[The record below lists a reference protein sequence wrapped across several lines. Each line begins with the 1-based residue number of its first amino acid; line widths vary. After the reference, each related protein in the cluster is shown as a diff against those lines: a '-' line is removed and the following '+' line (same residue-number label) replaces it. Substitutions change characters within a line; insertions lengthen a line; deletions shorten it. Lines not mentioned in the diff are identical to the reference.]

1 MRQRRFNR
9 RRPGG
14 GQRHPQQHDQQQGGQ
29 FADQGAPVPTEP
41 GQPPATDAAQPNIVN
56 TTEPQSSAT
65 PAVQVT
71 EPSHQQSTQ
80 GQPQQNQPPQRQL
93 TPCRGV
99 LEVGEKGF
107 GFLRNP
113 ARSFQISPN
122 DIYVSPD
129 MIRKY
134 KLRPGIEVDGKSAPP
149 KKGSPQLVEI
159 NTINGDAPEKFMNL
173 KKFDD
178 LTVIQPD
185 ERFIMET
192 VPDRYTTRVL
202 DVVAP
207 IGKGTRGLI
216 VAAPRTGKTTLLHHI
231 ADAVITNHP
240 DVHTMVLLVDERP
253 EETTDFRRSIK
264 GGEVLASTND
274 QTIEDH
280 VRTAKMAIERAK
292 RLVEAGKDVFVVLDS
307 ITRLARAFNNYIGST
322 GRTMTGGLDARAM
335 EQPRRIF
342 ASARNTEEAGSLT
355 IVATALIETG
365 SRMDELIFQEF
376 KGTGNM
382 ELVLDRKIAEQ
393 RYWPAVDINMSGT
406 RREEL
411 LLTPP
416 ELEAIARMRR
426 ALAGAPPVEAIQKL
440 LNGLSK
446 LKTNKEFLIA
456 VGKGG

>member
-1 MRQRRFNR
+1 MQSGTNVNETEAKVIQQPSPIEKQPSPAPVAAPVVAPVAP
-9 RRPGG
+9 RPG
-14 GQRHPQQHDQQQGGQ
+14 
-29 FADQGAPVPTEP
+29 
-41 GQPPATDAAQPNIVN
+41 PPELVA
-56 TTEPQSSAT
+56 
-65 PAVQVT
+65 
-71 EPSHQQSTQ
+71 
-80 GQPQQNQPPQRQL
+80 
-93 TPCRGV
+93 RGV

-113 ARSFQISPN
+113 ARSYQVSPN

-129 MIRKY
+129 VIRRHR
-134 KLRPGIEVDGKSAPP
+134 LRAGLEIEGRAAPP
-149 KKGSPQLVEI
+149 RKGSPQLIEI
-159 NTINGDAPEKFMNL
+159 KTINGQPLEKYTSL

-178 LTVIQPD
+178 LTSINPT
-185 ERFIMET
+185 ERYVLET
-192 VPDRYTTRVL
+192 VPDRYTTRVM
-202 DVVAP
+202 DIVAP

-231 ADAVITNHP
+231 ADAILTNHP
-240 DVHTMVLLVDERP
+240 DAHTIVLLVDERP

-264 GGEVLASTND
+264 GGEVIASTND
-274 QTIEDH
+274 QPLEDH

-292 RLVEAGKDVFVVLDS
+292 RLVEFGRDVFIVLDS
-307 ITRLARAFNNYIGST
+307 ITRLARAFNNFMGST

-342 ASARNTEEAGSLT
+342 ASARKAEEGGSLT
-355 IVATALIETG
+355 IIATALVDTG

-376 KGTGNM
+376 KGTGNS

-411 LLTPP
+411 LLSPN
-416 ELEAIARMRR
+416 ELEGVTRLRR
-426 ALAGAPPVEAIQKL
+426 ALSGAPPLEAIQKL

-446 LKTNKEFLIA
+446 LKTNKEFLKAIIDTPQVRA
-456 VGKGG
+456 

>member
-1 MRQRRFNR
+1 MQSGINVNETEAKAA
-9 RRPGG
+9 
-14 GQRHPQQHDQQQGGQ
+14 QQTPPIESH
-29 FADQGAPVPTEP
+29 
-41 GQPPATDAAQPNIVN
+41 QPPA
-56 TTEPQSSAT
+56 
-65 PAVQVT
+65 PASPRPV
-71 EPSHQQSTQ
+71 
-80 GQPQQNQPPQRQL
+80 PPEL
-93 TPCRGV
+93 VAKGV

-113 ARSFQISPN
+113 ARSYQVSPN

-129 MIRKY
+129 VIRRHR
-134 KLRPGIEVDGKSAPP
+134 LRAGLEIEGRAAPP
-149 KKGSPQLVEI
+149 RKGSPQLVEI
-159 NTINGDAPEKFMNL
+159 KTINGQPLEKYASL

-178 LTVIQPD
+178 LTSINPT
-185 ERFIMET
+185 ERYFLET
-192 VPDRYTTRVL
+192 VPDRYTTRVM
-202 DVVAP
+202 DIVAP

-231 ADAVITNHP
+231 ADAILTNHP
-240 DVHTMVLLVDERP
+240 DAHTIVLLVDERP

-264 GGEVLASTND
+264 GGEVIASTND
-274 QTIEDH
+274 QPIEDH

-292 RLVEAGKDVFVVLDS
+292 RLVEFGRDVFIVLDS
-307 ITRLARAFNNYIGST
+307 ITRLARAFNNFMGST

-342 ASARNTEEAGSLT
+342 ASARKAEEGGSLT
-355 IVATALIETG
+355 IIATALVDTG

-376 KGTGNM
+376 KGTGNS

-411 LLTPP
+411 LLSAN
-416 ELEAIARMRR
+416 ELEGVTRLRR
-426 ALAGAPPVEAIQKL
+426 ALSGAPPLEAIQKL

-446 LKTNKEFLIA
+446 LKTNKEFLKAI
-456 VGKGG
+456 VDTPQVRS

>member
-1 MRQRRFNR
+1 MQSGTNVNETEAKVIQQPSPIEKQPSPAPVAAPVVAPVAP
-9 RRPGG
+9 RPG
-14 GQRHPQQHDQQQGGQ
+14 
-29 FADQGAPVPTEP
+29 
-41 GQPPATDAAQPNIVN
+41 PPELVA
-56 TTEPQSSAT
+56 
-65 PAVQVT
+65 
-71 EPSHQQSTQ
+71 
-80 GQPQQNQPPQRQL
+80 
-93 TPCRGV
+93 RGV

-113 ARSFQISPN
+113 ARSYQVSPN

-129 MIRKY
+129 VIRRHR
-134 KLRPGIEVDGKSAPP
+134 LRAGLEIEGRAAPP
-149 KKGSPQLVEI
+149 RKGSPQLIEI
-159 NTINGDAPEKFMNL
+159 KTINGQPLEKYTSL

-178 LTVIQPD
+178 LTSINPT
-185 ERFIMET
+185 ERYVLET
-192 VPDRYTTRVL
+192 VPDRYTTRVM
-202 DVVAP
+202 DIVAP

-231 ADAVITNHP
+231 ADAILTNHP
-240 DVHTMVLLVDERP
+240 DAHTIVLLVDERP

-264 GGEVLASTND
+264 GGEVIASTND
-274 QTIEDH
+274 QPLEDH

-292 RLVEAGKDVFVVLDS
+292 RLVEFGRDVFIVLDS
-307 ITRLARAFNNYIGST
+307 ITRLARAFNNFMGST

-342 ASARNTEEAGSLT
+342 ASARKAEEGGSLT
-355 IVATALIETG
+355 IIATALVDTG

-376 KGTGNM
+376 KGTGNS

-411 LLTPP
+411 LLSPN
-416 ELEAIARMRR
+416 ELEGVTRLRR
-426 ALAGAPPVEAIQKL
+426 ALSGAPPLEAIQKL

-446 LKTNKEFLIA
+446 LKTNKEFLKAIIDTPQ
-456 VGKGG
+456 VRS

>member
-1 MRQRRFNR
+1 MNE
-9 RRPGG
+9 PEPKPTA
-14 GQRHPQQHDQQQGGQ
+14 PQPQ
-29 FADQGAPVPTEP
+29 AETP
-41 GQPPATDAAQPNIVN
+41 QPPPTPQPAQPKPNNDLV
-56 TTEPQSSAT
+56 AK
-65 PAVQVT
+65 
-71 EPSHQQSTQ
+71 
-80 GQPQQNQPPQRQL
+80 
-93 TPCRGV
+93 GV

-113 ARSFQISPN
+113 AKSFQVSPN

-129 MIRKY
+129 IIRRY
-134 KLRPGIEVDGKSAPP
+134 RLRPGLEIEGRAAPP
-149 KKGSPQLVEI
+149 RKGSPQLVEI
-159 NTINGDAPEKFMNL
+159 KQINGFPPEKYTSL

-178 LTVIQPD
+178 LTVIQPN
-185 ERFIMET
+185 ERYVLET
-192 VPDRYTTRVL
+192 VADRYTTRVV
-202 DVVAP
+202 DIVAP

-216 VAAPRTGKTTLLHHI
+216 VAAPRTGKTTLLHHM

-264 GGEVLASTND
+264 GGEVIASTND
-274 QTIEDH
+274 QTIEEH

-292 RLVEAGKDVFVVLDS
+292 RLVEFGRDVFVVLDS

-342 ASARNTEEAGSLT
+342 ASARKAEEGGSLT

-393 RYWPAVDINMSGT
+393 RYWPAVEINMSGT

-411 LLTPP
+411 LLKPW
-416 ELEAIARMRR
+416 ELEGVTRLRR
-426 ALAGAPPVEAIQKL
+426 ALSGAQPVESIQKL

-446 LKTNKEFLIA
+446 LKTNGEFLHAI
-456 VGKGG
+456 VDTPQSK

>member
-1 MRQRRFNR
+1 MQSGTNVNETEAKVIQQPSPIEKQPSPAPVAALVVAPVAP
-9 RRPGG
+9 RPG
-14 GQRHPQQHDQQQGGQ
+14 
-29 FADQGAPVPTEP
+29 
-41 GQPPATDAAQPNIVN
+41 PPELVAK
-56 TTEPQSSAT
+56 
-65 PAVQVT
+65 
-71 EPSHQQSTQ
+71 
-80 GQPQQNQPPQRQL
+80 
-93 TPCRGV
+93 GV

-113 ARSFQISPN
+113 ARSYQVSPN

-129 MIRKY
+129 VIRRHR
-134 KLRPGIEVDGKSAPP
+134 LRAGLEIEGRAAPP
-149 KKGSPQLVEI
+149 RKGSPQLIEI
-159 NTINGDAPEKFMNL
+159 KTINGQPLEKYTSL

-178 LTVIQPD
+178 LTSINPT
-185 ERFIMET
+185 ERYVLET
-192 VPDRYTTRVL
+192 VPDRYTTRVM
-202 DVVAP
+202 DIVAP

-231 ADAVITNHP
+231 ADAILTNHP
-240 DVHTMVLLVDERP
+240 DAHTIVLLVDERP

-264 GGEVLASTND
+264 GGEVIASTND
-274 QTIEDH
+274 QPLEDH

-292 RLVEAGKDVFVVLDS
+292 RLVEFGRDVFIVLDS
-307 ITRLARAFNNYIGST
+307 ITRLARAFNNFMGST

-342 ASARNTEEAGSLT
+342 ASARKAEEGGSLT
-355 IVATALIETG
+355 IIATALVDTG

-376 KGTGNM
+376 KGTGNS

-411 LLTPP
+411 LLSPN
-416 ELEAIARMRR
+416 ELEGVTRLRR
-426 ALAGAPPVEAIQKL
+426 ALSGAPPLEAIQKL

-446 LKTNKEFLIA
+446 LKTNKEFLKAIIDTPQ
-456 VGKGG
+456 VRS

>member
-1 MRQRRFNR
+1 MV
-9 RRPGG
+9 RP
-14 GQRHPQQHDQQQGGQ
+14 
-29 FADQGAPVPTEP
+29 
-41 GQPPATDAAQPNIVN
+41 
-56 TTEPQSSAT
+56 
-65 PAVQVT
+65 
-71 EPSHQQSTQ
+71 
-80 GQPQQNQPPQRQL
+80 L

-107 GFLRNP
+107 GFLRSP
-113 ARSFQISPN
+113 ARSFQISPS

-129 MIRKY
+129 TIRRFR
-134 KLRPGIEVDGKSAPP
+134 LRPGVEIEGMSAPP
-149 KKGSPQLVEI
+149 RKGSPQLVEI
-159 NTINGDAPEKFMNL
+159 QTINGLSPDQYMTL

-178 LTVIQPD
+178 LTVIQPN

-192 VPDRYTTRVL
+192 TPDRYTTRVL
-202 DVVAP
+202 DLVAP

-231 ADAVITNHP
+231 ADAVLTNHP
-240 DVHTMVLLVDERP
+240 DVHVMVLLVDERP

-264 GGEVLASTND
+264 GGEVIASTND

-280 VRTAKMAIERAK
+280 VRTAKIAIERAK
-292 RLVEAGKDVFVVLDS
+292 RLVEAGRDVFVVLDS

-355 IVATALIETG
+355 IIATALIETG

-411 LLTPP
+411 LLTPF
-416 ELEAIARMRR
+416 ELDAIARMRR
-426 ALAGAPPVEAIQKL
+426 ALAGAQPVEAIQRL
-440 LNGLSK
+440 LTGLSK
-446 LKTNKEFLIA
+446 LKTNKEFLRA
-456 VGKGG
+456 VAQGG

>member
-1 MRQRRFNR
+1 VNETEQKQTQ
-9 RRPGG
+9 P
-14 GQRHPQQHDQQQGGQ
+14 QPPPQQ
-29 FADQGAPVPTEP
+29 PT
-41 GQPPATDAAQPNIVN
+41 G
-56 TTEPQSSAT
+56 S
-65 PAVQVT
+65 QV
-71 EPSHQQSTQ
+71 
-80 GQPQQNQPPQRQL
+80 
-93 TPCRGV
+93 RGV

-129 MIRKY
+129 VIRKL
-134 KLRPGIEVDGKSAPP
+134 KLRPGLEIEGRAVPP
-149 KKGSPQLVEI
+149 KKGSPQLAEVFK
-159 NTINGDAPEKFMNL
+159 INGHPPEKWMSL

-178 LTVIQPD
+178 LTSLNPN
-185 ERFIMET
+185 ERFILET
-192 VPDRYTTRVL
+192 VPDRLTTRVI
-202 DVVAP
+202 DIIAP

-253 EETTDFRRSIK
+253 EETTDFRRSVT
-264 GGEVLASTND
+264 GGEVIASTND
-274 QTIEDH
+274 QTIEEH

-292 RLVEAGKDVFVVLDS
+292 RFVEFGQDVFIVLDS

-342 ASARNTEEAGSLT
+342 ASARKAEEGGSLT
-355 IVATALIETG
+355 IIATALVETG

-376 KGTGNM
+376 KGTGNS

-393 RYWPAVDINMSGT
+393 RYWPAVDINASGT

-411 LLTPP
+411 LLAPKD
-416 ELEAIARMRR
+416 LEAITRLRR
-426 ALAGAPPVEAIQKL
+426 ALSGAPPVEALQKL
-440 LNGLSK
+440 LTGLGK
-446 LKTNKEFLIA
+446 LKTNKEFLKAMIEA
-456 VGKGG
+456 

>member
-1 MRQRRFNR
+1 MNETE
-9 RRPGG
+9 
-14 GQRHPQQHDQQQGGQ
+14 QQQ
-29 FADQGAPVPTEP
+29 
-41 GQPPATDAAQPNIVN
+41 AQ
-56 TTEPQSSAT
+56 QQT
-65 PAVQVT
+65 P
-71 EPSHQQSTQ
+71 
-80 GQPQQNQPPQRQL
+80 PPQP
-93 TPCRGV
+93 TGTTVRGV

-113 ARSFQISPN
+113 ARSFQISPT

-129 MIRKY
+129 IIRKF
-134 KLRPGIEVDGKSAPP
+134 KLRAGLEIEGRAVPP
-149 KKGSPQLVEI
+149 KKGSPQLAEI
-159 NTINGDAPEKFMNL
+159 FKMNGQPPEKWATL

-178 LTVIQPD
+178 LTSLNPN
-185 ERFIMET
+185 ERFILET
-192 VPDRYTTRVL
+192 VPDRYTTRVMDL
-202 DVVAP
+202 VAP

-231 ADAVITNHP
+231 ADAILSNHP

-264 GGEVLASTND
+264 GGEVIASTND
-274 QTIEDH
+274 QTIEEH

-292 RLVEAGKDVFVVLDS
+292 RLVEFGRDVFIVLDS

-342 ASARNTEEAGSLT
+342 ASARKAEEGGSLT
-355 IVATALIETG
+355 IIATALIETG

-376 KGTGNM
+376 KGTGNL

-393 RYWPAVDINMSGT
+393 RYWPAVDINASGT

-411 LLTPP
+411 LLAPKD
-416 ELEAIARMRR
+416 LEGITRLRR
-426 ALAGAPPVEAIQKL
+426 ALSGAPPVEALQKL
-440 LNGLSK
+440 LNGLGK
-446 LKTNKEFLIA
+446 LKTNKEFLKA
-456 VGKGG
+456 MVEA

>member
-1 MRQRRFNR
+1 VNDTTKQ
-9 RRPGG
+9 PV
-14 GQRHPQQHDQQQGGQ
+14 QPQ
-29 FADQGAPVPTEP
+29 
-41 GQPPATDAAQPNIVN
+41 
-56 TTEPQSSAT
+56 TEPQPTKPSSEL
-65 PAVQVT
+65 PAK
-71 EPSHQQSTQ
+71 
-80 GQPQQNQPPQRQL
+80 
-93 TPCRGV
+93 GV

-113 ARSFQISPN
+113 ARSFLISPN

-129 MIRKY
+129 IIRRFR
-134 KLRPGIEVDGKSAPP
+134 LRPGLEIEGRAAPP

-159 NTINGDAPEKFMNL
+159 YTINGQPPEKFMSL

-178 LTVIQPD
+178 LTVIQPN
-185 ERFIMET
+185 ERFVLET
-192 VPDRYTTRVL
+192 APDLYTTRVV
-202 DVVAP
+202 DIVAP

-216 VAAPRTGKTTLLHHI
+216 VAAPRTGKTTLLHHM
-231 ADAVITNHP
+231 ANAVITNYP

-264 GGEVLASTND
+264 GGEVIASTND
-274 QTIEDH
+274 QTIEEH
-280 VRTAKMAIERAK
+280 VRTARMAIERAK
-292 RLVEAGKDVFVVLDS
+292 RLVEFGRDVFLVLDS

-342 ASARNTEEAGSLT
+342 ASARKAEEGGSLT

-393 RYWPAVDINMSGT
+393 RYWPAVDINLSGT

-411 LLTPP
+411 LLKPW
-416 ELEAIARMRR
+416 ELEAVARLRR
-426 ALAGAPPVEAIQKL
+426 ALSGAPPVEAIQKL

-446 LKTNKEFLIA
+446 LKTNHEFLKAITDTPQ
-456 VGKGG
+456 VR